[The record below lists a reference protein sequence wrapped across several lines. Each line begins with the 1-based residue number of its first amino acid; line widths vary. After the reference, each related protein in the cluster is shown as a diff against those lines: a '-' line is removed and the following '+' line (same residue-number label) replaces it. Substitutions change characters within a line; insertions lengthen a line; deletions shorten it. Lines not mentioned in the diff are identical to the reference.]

1 MRDLDPKL
9 ESIADRIEIAALW
22 GEFTDAVMVRD
33 YDRLASLFADD
44 GVWRIPEAHVEFTG
58 RREIRAGIERLQGA
72 WEFFVQT
79 VHPGAIE
86 LDGDTAS
93 GRAYVQ
99 ELGRMRDGR
108 SGLNYSLYRDR
119 YQRTPDGWKFT
130 ERVYEVRYLDITP
143 LAGSGWSPGSGSE
156 GEVVAALEAEVR
168 GGGGEVAVS

>member
-22 GEFTDAVMVRD
+22 GEFADAVMLRD

-108 SGLNYSLYRDR
+108 SGVNHSLYRDR
-119 YQRTPDGWKFT
+119 YRRTSDGWKFT
-130 ERVYEVRYLDITP
+130 ERVYEVRYLDTTP
-143 LAGSGWSPGSGSE
+143 LPGSGWSPGSGSE
-156 GEVVAALEAEVR
+156 REVVAALE
-168 GGGGEVAVS
+168 GEVEVGVEAS